1 MSVDPDRAEVLA
13 RLNARASFLKEFGI
27 ALGLCYALIA
37 VWGLIQFQQVL
48 QLWWTLALFFF
59 AIIGP
64 FVGMFVA
71 PWAPVA
77 VAVAVVSIGAV
88 ARSTLDGR
96 LRIAL
101 YMIAIVGWFVAG
113 TAAFSIYAG
122 PR

>member
-13 RLNARASFLKEFGI
+13 RLNSRGSFLKEFGI
-27 ALGLCYALIA
+27 ALGLCCALIA
-37 VWGLIQFQQVL
+37 VWGLIQFQQLL

-71 PWAPVA
+71 PWAPIA
-77 VAVAVVSIGAV
+77 VAVAVVAIGAV
-88 ARSTLDGR
+88 ARTGFDSR

-101 YMIAIVGWFVAG
+101 YMVAIVGWFVAG

>member
-1 MSVDPDRAEVLA
+1 MSLGLGGEGQAGRMRAGG
-13 RLNARASFLKEFGI
+13 SFLKEFGI
-27 ALGLCYALIA
+27 ALGLSYGLIA
-37 VWGLIQFQQVL
+37 VWGVFQFQQIM

-77 VAVAVVSIGAV
+77 VVVAVLLIGAIG
-88 ARSTLDGR
+88 RSKLDGR
-96 LRIAL
+96 VKIGL
-101 YMIAIVGWFVAG
+101 YLVPIIGWFVAG
-113 TAAFSIYAG
+113 TVAFTIYTG